1 MSSSITTKLTNI
13 FYLFCTNKI
22 ILNVGRCNVNLSLK
36 NTDIPYPVN
45 RIIVINRINV
55 TIFIYIIN

>member
-1 MSSSITTKLTNI
+1 ML
-13 FYLFCTNKI
+13 
-22 ILNVGRCNVNLSLK
+22 VGVMLILSLK
-36 NTDIPYPVN
+36 NSDIPYPVN